1 MCSYKLVEVRF
12 DMVYMLQARI
22 EEFVHKVRIRHWRHL
37 TDLST
42 TNIWKGFLTWTAASG
57 QDIIFSMARDLH

>member
-22 EEFVHKVRIRHWRHL
+22 EEFVHKVRV
-37 TDLST
+37 
-42 TNIWKGFLTWTAASG
+42 
-57 QDIIFSMARDLH
+57 LH

>member
-37 TDLST
+37 ADLST
-42 TNIWKGFLTWTAASG
+42 TKSWKGFLDMD
-57 QDIIFSMARDLH
+57 QDIRVVSIVRDLH